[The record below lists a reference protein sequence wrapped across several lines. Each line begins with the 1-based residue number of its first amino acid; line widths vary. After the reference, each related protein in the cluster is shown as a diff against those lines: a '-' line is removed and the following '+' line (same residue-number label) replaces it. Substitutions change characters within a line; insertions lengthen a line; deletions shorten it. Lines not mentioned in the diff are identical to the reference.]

1 MNWNITKHKNTEW
14 EKSYRDSVN
23 LYNELF
29 EKRVKTSTEISFN
42 HKKQL
47 SKEASIGKIMH

>member
-14 EKSYRDSVN
+14 EKSYSDSVT

-47 SKEASIGKIMH
+47 SKEASMGKIMH